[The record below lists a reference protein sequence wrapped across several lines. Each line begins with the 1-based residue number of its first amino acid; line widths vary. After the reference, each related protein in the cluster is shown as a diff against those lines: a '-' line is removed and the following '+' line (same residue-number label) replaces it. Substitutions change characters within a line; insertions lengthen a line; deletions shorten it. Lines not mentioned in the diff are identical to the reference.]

1 MNPSRTDVKVAVA
14 MCAVSDA
21 LARCS
26 GPAERA
32 ELLRCADLEI
42 GLWPQHKWPGFD
54 INAMVRVR
62 RLIGDMARQQAAMV
76 GERAA

>member
-1 MNPSRTDVKVAVA
+1 MLTASPTDIRTATA

-32 ELLRCADLEI
+32 ELLRCADHEI
-42 GLWPQHKWPGFD
+42 GLWLLHKRPGFD

-62 RLIGDMARQQAAMV
+62 RLIGDMARQQAARV
-76 GERAA
+76 DRAA